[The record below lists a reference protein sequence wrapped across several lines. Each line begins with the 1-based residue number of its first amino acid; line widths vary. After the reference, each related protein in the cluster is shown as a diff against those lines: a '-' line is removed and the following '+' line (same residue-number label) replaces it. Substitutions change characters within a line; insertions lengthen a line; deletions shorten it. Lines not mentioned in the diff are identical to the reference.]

1 MIIKIISNFLGVNF
15 FFDSH
20 CIAISH
26 SKCIVAHRGGGGLC
40 LAPEELK
47 ALNRTAMSIM
57 TYNGEIMVDS
67 IQLRPRFVV
76 LIFA

>member
-1 MIIKIISNFLGVNF
+1 MINALWHG
-15 FFDSH
+15 
-20 CIAISH
+20 
-26 SKCIVAHRGGGGLC
+26 GGGGLC

-47 ALNRTAMSIM
+47 ALNRTDMSIM

-76 LIFA
+76 LILS